1 MIDVILKKV
10 NIKIKD
16 KQSKIYNQRNKLQ
29 FNKLYKRKI
38 NILANS

>member
-16 KQSKIYNQRNKLQ
+16 KQLKIYNQRNKLQ